1 MTFSL
6 TGLSYL
12 AAFFPLSL
20 LTYRFFQYQVR
31 EKTAVSKAWFY
42 FCFILSLFIFITAV
56 SGLFFSQ
63 NPFVLKLTVVI
74 STFLQGLAS
83 AVLAYIIIHLRLS
96 QFSPKAGFWLVF
108 ILSLGTVIA
117 TIVFPFQPF
126 LEEDLSI
133 NWDISSI
140 AGVLRA
146 IVFFACWLPAAVIIG
161 EEYKFSDN
169 RQVKD
174 RALGLGMVLFAGF
187 LVGFLDF
194 FLERLL
200 KLGTLSSEISLIAT
214 SILLVAILCF
224 GQKPLPS
231 KEAYKPPS
239 YPKIKW

>member
-96 QFSPKAGFWLVF
+96 QFSPNFW
-108 ILSLGTVIA
+108 
-117 TIVFPFQPF
+117 
-126 LEEDLSI
+126 
-133 NWDISSI
+133 
-140 AGVLRA
+140 
-146 IVFFACWLPAAVIIG
+146 
-161 EEYKFSDN
+161 
-169 RQVKD
+169 
-174 RALGLGMVLFAGF
+174 
-187 LVGFLDF
+187 
-194 FLERLL
+194 
-200 KLGTLSSEISLIAT
+200 
-214 SILLVAILCF
+214 
-224 GQKPLPS
+224 
-231 KEAYKPPS
+231 
-239 YPKIKW
+239 